1 MSTEEGVDVPA
12 ARVTA
17 ALPTTV
23 GLHGTAGTFD
33 ASQEEW
39 SEYAER
45 LVYYFLANGI
55 EAEERRRAILL
66 TVVRPGTYRLLK
78 TLASPKKLEEFTF
91 TELVKLAATHFN
103 PKPSPIIKRFEFNSR
118 SQKEGESIA
127 VFVSELRKIAE
138 HCNFGPMLSDMLRD
152 RLVCGTNVKTIQ
164 RRLLVEPALT
174 FEKALETALAAEAAD
189 KHSKRLTGTTVIAP
203 DREPTVNK
211 VGYAKP
217 TPDSGTKGKGYA
229 RDSQASPPANVS
241 ECYRCV
247 GNHSAATCYC
257 KQFLCHFCKKKGH
270 LAKMCKQ

>member
-23 GLHGTAGTFD
+23 GPHGTAGAFD
-33 ASQEEW
+33 ASHEEW

-45 LVYYFLANGI
+45 LVHYFVANWI

-66 TVVRPGTYRLLK
+66 TVVGPGTYRLLK
-78 TLASPKKLEEFTF
+78 TLASPKKLED
-91 TELVKLAATHFN
+91 VKLAATHFN

-118 SQKEGESIA
+118 SQKEGESSA
-127 VFVSELRKIAE
+127 VFVAELRKIAE
-138 HCNFGPMLSDMLRD
+138 HCDFGPVLSDMLRD

-189 KHSKRLTGTTVIAP
+189 KNSKRLTGATVIAP

-211 VGYAKP
+211 VGHAKP

-229 RDSQASPPANVS
+229 RDSQASPPSNCLSATGVVGITQLPPATVNIF
-241 ECYRCV
+241 CV
-247 GNHSAATCYC
+247 TSVRKRGTWP
-257 KQFLCHFCKKKGH
+257 
-270 LAKMCKQ
+270 